1 MPNDCW
7 NRMTVTGNEEDVGRF
22 YVEEFKDVPEWAYE
36 IYVKGVEG
44 IQFRL
49 WSRWQPDFAWL
60 EGLLK
65 KYPSLWVKNIWHEEG
80 GMAGVW
86 IGGDSSGSD
95 SSRIKRLEW
104 DDMCSEE
111 NAHRFRTK

>member
-1 MPNDCW
+1 
-7 NRMTVTGNEEDVGRF
+7 MTVTGNEEDISRF
-22 YVEEFKDVPEWAYE
+22 YVEEFKDAPEWAYE

-49 WSRWQPDFAWL
+49 WSRWQPDFVWL

-65 KYPSLWVKNIWHEEG
+65 KYPSLWVKNIWREEG

-86 IGGDSSGSD
+86 IGGGDSKDG
-95 SSRIKRLEW
+95 IKRLEW
-104 DDMCSEE
+104 DDMCIEE
-111 NAHRFRTK
+111 NAHRFRTTC

>member
-1 MPNDCW
+1 
-7 NRMTVTGNEEDVGRF
+7 MTVTGTEEDVGRF
-22 YVEEFKDVPEWAYE
+22 YVEEFKEVPEWAYE

-60 EGLLK
+60 EGLLQ

-80 GMAGVW
+80 GTAGVW
-86 IGGDSSGSD
+86 IGGGAKDG
-95 SSRIKRLEW
+95 IKRLEW
-104 DDMCSEE
+104 DDMCDEE
-111 NAHRFRTK
+111 NAHRFREA

>member
-1 MPNDCW
+1 
-7 NRMTVTGNEEDVGRF
+7 MTVTGTEEDVGSF
-22 YVEEFKDVPEWAYE
+22 FVEEFKDVPEWAYE

-60 EGLLK
+60 EGILQ

-86 IGGDSSGSD
+86 IGSD
-95 SSRIKRLEW
+95 RGIKRLEW

-111 NAHRFRTK
+111 NAHRFRTE

>member
-1 MPNDCW
+1 
-7 NRMTVTGNEEDVGRF
+7 MTVTGNEEDISRF
-22 YVEEFKDVPEWAYE
+22 YVEEFNDAPEWAYE

-49 WSRWQPDFAWL
+49 WSRWQPDFVWL

-65 KYPSLWVKNIWHEEG
+65 KYPSLWVKNIWREEG

-86 IGGDSSGSD
+86 IGGGD
-95 SSRIKRLEW
+95 SSRNSKDGIKRLEW
-104 DDMCSEE
+104 DDMCIEE
-111 NAHRFRTK
+111 NAHRFRTG

>member
-7 NRMTVTGNEEDVGRF
+7 NRMTVTGTEEDVGRF
-22 YVEEFKDVPEWAYE
+22 YVEEFKDAPEWAYE
-36 IYVKGVEG
+36 IIVKGVEG

-49 WSRWQPDFAWL
+49 WSRWQPDFVWL

-80 GMAGVW
+80 GLAGVW
-86 IGGDSSGSD
+86 IGGGDSKGE
-95 SSRIKRLEW
+95 IKRLEW
-104 DDMCSEE
+104 HDMCSEE
-111 NAHRFRTK
+111 NAHRFRTG